1 MRRILIYCNIFWLLF
16 GTLTCVESYRLK
28 IGKIN
33 QPGPGLFPFGSG
45 LVMIILSLIGL
56 FMTITRKEEKGEI
69 ISQDKIRW
77 WNIVIIIAAISAYA
91 FSLEKVGFL
100 INTFLFITILLK
112 VVEPQ
117 SWKKSILGG
126 LITALAAN
134 VVFNVIFRVQIPS
147 GILGF

>member
-1 MRRILIYCNIFWLLF
+1 MRRILIYCNFFWILF
-16 GTLTCVESYRLK
+16 GVLTCLESYRLK

-45 LVMIILSLIGL
+45 LIMIILSMIGL
-56 FMTITRKEEKGEI
+56 FITIIKKEDAGEI
-69 ISQDKIRW
+69 SSREKIRW
-77 WNIVIIIAAISAYA
+77 WNIIIILIAISAYA

-100 INTFLFITILLK
+100 INTFLFITLLLK
-112 VVEPQ
+112 VIEPQ
-117 SWKKSILGG
+117 SWKKSIIGG

-134 VVFNVIFRVQIPS
+134 LVFNVIFRVQIPS